1 VRSPSVLPSLT
12 GPTLVSALG
21 GVTLFVGAVATLA
34 LAFGTSAGLE
44 APGAPAMA
52 AIAAGW
58 RHLCGWAAWP
68 IALGLVWAGGGLL
81 WLRHTDPWQLP
92 WGRVLAIEMALAA
105 ALALSAAAWGPHS
118 PEGSGEGGEIGWAL
132 ATTAT
137 RLLGPVPAALL
148 WLAIGSAGV
157 LGAFKIGA
165 RAIAEQLN
173 TLADSLAA
181 APLASPPNDPSL
193 PPGAKPVVAGPG
205 SSAVA
210 DPQARAPAAGQ
221 QAPLPSAASPPPP
234 GRAEPAQARR
244 SAPSRVPK
252 LPATVQASEGT
263 PPSAGQAAQPP
274 LPGYPPAAAAG
285 TRKPAR
291 GERGARYRPP
301 AGLPGLDLLHAQ
313 VPSGKRPE
321 DSVAQV
327 AMAETIARTLSSFGA
342 PADVVAIEPGPSFT
356 RYGLKPGT
364 VMRAGQPRRVAV
376 ARIVALRH
384 DLALALAVP
393 AIRIEA
399 PVPGRALVGIEV
411 PNPQTEPVG
420 LRDVIES
427 PPFARARKRSGLAI
441 ALGRDVTG
449 ETVAADLAAMPHL
462 LIAGTTGSGK
472 SICLNVILASLLFQ
486 STPDALSLLLI
497 DPKRVEM
504 IGYNG
509 LPHLIA
515 PVVTDWREAVGALR
529 WLVGQMDDRFTR
541 FAARGVR
548 DRAAFNS
555 RSPAGEAPVPALVVI
570 IDELAD
576 LMLTAGEEVEPLVTR
591 IAQLGR
597 AAGIHLIVATQRP
610 STDVVTGLIKANFP
624 ARIAFAV
631 ASGIDSRV
639 ILDRTGAEA
648 LLGRGDMLFQ
658 APDAPDPRRLQ
669 GALVTDA
676 EIAALVAFW
685 KGSHWQ
691 GPRRLP
697 PWDDLVPSD
706 DPDAALYARAQEI
719 ALDTPQVSASLLQ
732 RRLRVGYAK
741 ARALHDRLV
750 DDGLVGVD
758 ADPAHDGQAE
768 DDFDADRDRYT
779 RPSERDLGWVD
790 SEFDRG

>member
-1 VRSPSVLPSLT
+1 MRSPSGLPALT
-12 GPTLVSALG
+12 GPSLLSALG
-21 GVTLFVGAVATLA
+21 GAALVIGATATLA
-34 LAFGTSAGLE
+34 LAFGAAPAGQ
-44 APGAPAMA
+44 APGAPVMA
-52 AIAAGW
+52 AFADGW
-58 RHLCGWAAWP
+58 RRLCGWAAWP
-68 IALGLVWAGGGLL
+68 IALGLIWAGGGLL
-81 WLRHTDPWQLP
+81 HLRQSDPWQLP
-92 WGRVLAIEMALAA
+92 WGRALAVEMALAA
-105 ALALSAAAWGPHS
+105 ALALTAAAWGPYA
-118 PEGSGEGGEIGWAL
+118 PESSGTGGLIGWAL
-132 ATTAT
+132 STTAD
-137 RLLGPVPAALL
+137 RLLGSVPAALF
-148 WLAIGSAGV
+148 WLAIGTAGV

-165 RAIAEQLN
+165 RAIAEQLDA
-173 TLADSLAA
+173 LADSLAA
-181 APLASPPNDPSL
+181 APTGPPPDSPSPLSGPEPSAAGSAASSPR
-193 PPGAKPVVAGPG
+193 A
-205 SSAVA
+205 
-210 DPQARAPAAGQ
+210 ARAHTLAAGQ
-221 QAPLPSAASPPPP
+221 QAPLPPVTPVEPPGPTQPAPRQASAASRSSGGSPPP
-234 GRAEPAQARR
+234 GNPI
-244 SAPSRVPK
+244 
-252 LPATVQASEGT
+252 T
-263 PPSAGQAAQPP
+263 PPP
-274 LPGYPPAAAAG
+274 LPGYAPAAAA
-285 TRKPAR
+285 KPRNTAR
-291 GERGARYRPP
+291 GERGPRVRPP
-301 AGLPGLDLLHAQ
+301 AGLPDLNLLQAPT
-313 VPSGKRPE
+313 PSGQGPT
-321 DSVAQV
+321 DGVAQA

-342 PADVVAIEPGPSFT
+342 PADVVAIEPGPTFT

-364 VMRAGQPRRVAV
+364 VTRAGQPRRVAV
-376 ARIVALRH
+376 ARIVSLRH

-411 PNPQTEPVG
+411 PNPRTEPVG

-427 PPFARARKRSGLAI
+427 APFARARKRSGLAV

-504 IGYNG
+504 VGYSG

-529 WLVGQMDDRFTR
+529 WLVAQMEDRFTR

-555 RSPAGEAPVPALVVI
+555 RSPAGEAPVPAMVVV

-576 LMLTAGEEVEPLVTR
+576 LMLAAGEEVEPLVTR

-658 APDAPDPRRLQ
+658 APDAPDPKRLQ

-691 GPRRLP
+691 GPGRLP

-706 DPDAALYARAQEI
+706 DPDAALYAKAQEI
-719 ALDTPQVSASLLQ
+719 AMSTPQVNASLLQ

-741 ARALHDRLV
+741 ARVLHDRLV
-750 DDGLVGVD
+750 DDGLAGAD
-758 ADPAHDGQAE
+758 AEGQDEREE
-768 DDFDADRDRYT
+768 DDFDADRDRYA
-779 RPSERDLGWVD
+779 RPPERDLGWVD